1 MCLQYFRMLGLI
13 LECLKSISETKSI
26 RKLKQNCN
34 FKEERSN
41 SHMIKQR
48 KSELFLQLFLEAF
61 PTNQE
66 LPHRS
71 YKESLVL
78 QTTMKMIH

>member
-1 MCLQYFRMLGLI
+1 
-13 LECLKSISETKSI
+13 
-26 RKLKQNCN
+26 
-34 FKEERSN
+34 
-41 SHMIKQR
+41 MIKQR

-78 QTTMKMIH
+78 QTTMKMIHWYYHRLFSDWKRTGNYIK